1 MQLPSEILLNESTG
15 SQLGSG
21 LIKVFE
27 EAGVKPCNTRK
38 PYIFE
43 RESATQTNR

>member
-1 MQLPSEILLNESTG
+1 MQLPSEFLLNESTG
-15 SQLGSG
+15 CWIGSG

-27 EAGVKPCNTRK
+27 EAGVQTCNTRK

-43 RESATQTNR
+43 RESVTQTDG

>member
-1 MQLPSEILLNESTG
+1 MLINESAG
-15 SQLGSG
+15 SQIESG

-27 EAGVKPCNTRK
+27 EAGEQPCNTRK

-43 RESATQTNR
+43 RQSVTQTDG